1 MKQRRTTLPCGFQEE
16 ALIAVALDEADT
28 TLQQAVHRHMRI
40 CQACSGVLAQY
51 RSLQQVFT
59 TLQDTRSLE
68 EPLRPAQERLTQLLV
83 RRPVVHLTYHRFPT
97 ALGTLCM
104 ATSAQGVSLL
114 TWEAQARQ
122 WLSTLERQ
130 AGVEVHEDEAA
141 LQTLRSELQAY
152 LAGTY
157 AHLPWSIDERFMRS
171 AFQRQ
176 VLWLTATIPSG
187 AVMSY
192 QGLAAALGQP
202 QAVRAVAQALGQN
215 PLAIVIPCHRVI
227 GQTGHLTG
235 YAGGLERKCTLL
247 SHEGI
252 PLLTCSGGVFI
263 NKERMYVGWRTERAY
278 CKPHCP
284 SLAGLAAGDRLLMS
298 SRAIAIQGDFVPC
311 DMCHPEE
318 LSV

>member
-28 TLQQAVHRHMRI
+28 TLQQVVQRHMRT

-51 RSLQQVFT
+51 RSLQQILT

-68 EPLRPAQERLTQLLV
+68 EPLHRAQERLTQLLV
-83 RRPVVHLTYHRFPT
+83 RWPVVDIAYHWFPT
-97 ALGTLCM
+97 ALGTLCL

-122 WLSTLERQ
+122 WLSTLARQ

-141 LQTLRSELQAY
+141 LQAFHSELQAY
-152 LAGTY
+152 LAGTSVQ
-157 AHLPWSIDERFMRS
+157 LPWSIDERCMRS
-171 AFQRQ
+171 AFQRE
-176 VLWLTATIPSG
+176 VLKLTATIPSG

-202 QAVRAVAQALGQN
+202 QAVRAVAQALGHN

-247 SHEGI
+247 AHEGI
-252 PLLTCSGGVFI
+252 PLLTRPGGVFI
-263 NKERMYVGWRTERAY
+263 DKARMYVGWRTARAY
-278 CKPHCP
+278 CQPHCP
-284 SLAGLAAGDRLLMS
+284 SLVDLAPGDRLLMS
-298 SRAIAIQGDFVPC
+298 PRAIAAQHDFVPC
-311 DMCHPEE
+311 DVCHPEE
-318 LSV
+318 LLV

>member
-1 MKQRRTTLPCGFQEE
+1 MKQRRTSLPCGFQED
-16 ALIAVALDEADT
+16 ALIAAALDEADT
-28 TLQQAVHRHMRI
+28 TLQQAVHRHIRT
-40 CQACSGVLAQY
+40 CQECSGLWVRY

-68 EPLRPAQERLTQLLV
+68 EPLHRAQERLTQLLV
-83 RRPVVHLTYHRFPT
+83 RRPVVHLAYHWFPT
-97 ALGTLCM
+97 TLGTLCI
-104 ATSAQGVSLL
+104 AKSAQGVSLL
-114 TWEAQARQ
+114 TWELQARQ
-122 WLSTLERQ
+122 LLSTLGRQ

-141 LQTLRSELQAY
+141 LQALGGELQAY
-152 LAGTY
+152 LAGTCD
-157 AHLPWSIDERFMRS
+157 HLPWSIDERCMRS
-171 AFQRQ
+171 AFQRE
-176 VLWLTATIPSG
+176 VLKLTATIPYG

-202 QAVRAVAQALGQN
+202 KAVRAVAQALGHN

-235 YAGGLERKCTLL
+235 YAGGLERKGTLL

-252 PLLTCSGGVFI
+252 PLLTRPGGVFI

-284 SLAGLAAGDRLLMS
+284 SLAGLTPGDRLLMS
-298 SRAIAIQGDFVPC
+298 PRAIAVQHDFVPC
-311 DMCHPEE
+311 DVCHPEE